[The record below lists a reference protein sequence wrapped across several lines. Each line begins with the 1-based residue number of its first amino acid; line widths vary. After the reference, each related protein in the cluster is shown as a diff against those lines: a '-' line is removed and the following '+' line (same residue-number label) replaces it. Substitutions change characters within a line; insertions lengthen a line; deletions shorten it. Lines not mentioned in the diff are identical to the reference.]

1 MWATVH
7 EVAKSQT
14 RPSDYFFIFVPNKQL
29 KPLPAKLVMTAGLEE
44 GPSVKN
50 QIRSQIFD
58 CQCDCKHGDTENG
71 DAVLR

>member
-1 MWATVH
+1 MAICSCRLV
-7 EVAKSQT
+7 
-14 RPSDYFFIFVPNKQL
+14 SDYFFIFVSNKQL

-58 CQCDCKHGDTENG
+58 CQGDCKHGDTENG